1 MEKNILSVASVNGY
15 IKQLMDKDYVL
26 KGLWVQGEVSNFKRH
41 SSGHLY
47 FTLKDEQSAISCV
60 MFRSYAGSLDFDIS
74 NGMKIIVAGSV
85 SVYERSGQYQIYVKK
100 ILENGLGRLYQAYE
114 KLKKALEAEGL
125 FSDSLKK
132 PIPRYAKRVGIVTSD
147 TGAAIRDIVQVA
159 NRRNP
164 YVQLVLYPS
173 LVQGPG
179 AAVNI
184 VDGIRYFNSEGSV
197 DTIIIGRGGGSIEDL
212 WPFNEEIVARAV
224 YESKMPVISAVGH
237 ETDFTIA
244 DFVAD
249 FRAPTP
255 SAASEIAVYD
265 YNHFEEMLRNYR
277 YTLNRNLERVV
288 QSKKKQ
294 LEVNRLRLEHMHPMK
309 KYERKYQLIA
319 EYQDKL
325 LLYMKRSIERKRHRV
340 EALSQ
345 KLAGLSPMSRLQGG
359 YGYVSDMAYGKIQSV
374 DQLPVDSEFRLTLSD
389 GQVLAKVLEKERSN
403 NE

>member
-15 IKQLMDKDYVL
+15 IKQLMDKDYIL

-60 MFRSYAGSLDFDIS
+60 MFRSSASSLEFDLS

-100 ILENGLGRLYQAYE
+100 ILENGLGKLYQAYE
-114 KLKKALEAEGL
+114 KLKMSLQAEGL
-125 FSDSLKK
+125 FEDAIKK
-132 PIPRYAKRVGIVTSD
+132 PIPKYAQHIGVVTSD
-147 TGAAIRDIVQVA
+147 TGAAIRDMVQVA

-164 YVQLVLYPS
+164 YVQLTLYPS

-179 AAVNI
+179 AAMNV
-184 VDGIRYFNSEGSV
+184 VEGIEYFNNEGQV

-212 WPFNEEIVARAV
+212 WPFNEEIVARAI
-224 YESKMPVISAVGH
+224 YASNIPVISAVGH

-255 SAASEIAVYD
+255 SAASELAVYD
-265 YNHFEEMLRNYR
+265 YDNFLQTMKTYR
-277 YTLNRNLERVV
+277 YSLNRYMDRVLQKKHKELEMAKL
-288 QSKKKQ
+288 Q
-294 LEVNRLRLEHMHPMK
+294 LEHMHPMK

-325 LLYMKRSIERKRHRV
+325 NLYMKRVIERKRHRV
-340 EALSQ
+340 DMVSEQL
-345 KLAGLSPMSRLQGG
+345 KGLSPLERLQGG
-359 YGYVSDMAYGKIQSV
+359 YGYVSDLSYGKIHSV
-374 DQLPVDSEFRLTLSD
+374 EQLEVESDFRVTLSD
-389 GQVLAKVLEKERSN
+389 GQIVAKVIEIHKN
-403 NE
+403 N

>member
-319 EYQDKL
+319 EYQDKI